1 MGIITRSMCGDTDD
15 THNERMIQMEKKLQ
29 KIEKMIAALQKEK
42 GVNQRILLKMY
53 IEKRNE
59 LKKELNK

>member
-1 MGIITRSMCGDTDD
+1 
-15 THNERMIQMEKKLQ
+15 MESKLQ
-29 KIEKMIAALQKEK
+29 KIEKMITALQKEK
-42 GVNQRILLKMY
+42 GINQRILLKMY

>member
-1 MGIITRSMCGDTDD
+1 L
-15 THNERMIQMEKKLQ
+15 NVQEKLN

-59 LKKELNK
+59 LKKQLNK

>member
-1 MGIITRSMCGDTDD
+1 
-15 THNERMIQMEKKLQ
+15 MESKLQ
-29 KIEKMIAALQKEK
+29 KIEKMITALEKEK

-59 LKKELNK
+59 LMKHKLEKENLIK

>member
-1 MGIITRSMCGDTDD
+1 
-15 THNERMIQMEKKLQ
+15 MESKLQ
-29 KIEKMIAALQKEK
+29 KIEEMITALQKEK

-59 LKKELNK
+59 LKKQLNK

>member
-1 MGIITRSMCGDTDD
+1 
-15 THNERMIQMEKKLQ
+15 MESKLQ

-53 IEKRNE
+53 VEKRNE
-59 LKKELNK
+59 LMKYKLEKENLTK

>member
-1 MGIITRSMCGDTDD
+1 MGIITLPMCGNMDD
-15 THNERMIQMEKKLQ
+15 THNERMVQMESKLQ

-59 LKKELNK
+59 LKKQLNK

>member
-1 MGIITRSMCGDTDD
+1 
-15 THNERMIQMEKKLQ
+15 MESKLQ
-29 KIEKMIAALQKEK
+29 KIEKMIVALQKEK
-42 GVNQRILLKMY
+42 GANQRILLKMY

>member
-1 MGIITRSMCGDTDD
+1 
-15 THNERMIQMEKKLQ
+15 MIQMESKLQ
-29 KIEKMIAALQKEK
+29 KIEKMIAALQKEN

-59 LKKELNK
+59 LKKQLNK

>member
-1 MGIITRSMCGDTDD
+1 M
-15 THNERMIQMEKKLQ
+15 NVQEKLN

-59 LKKELNK
+59 LKKQLNK

>member
-1 MGIITRSMCGDTDD
+1 
-15 THNERMIQMEKKLQ
+15 MESKLQ
-29 KIEKMIAALQKEK
+29 KIEKMITTLQKET

-59 LKKELNK
+59 LKKQLNK

>member
-1 MGIITRSMCGDTDD
+1 MV
-15 THNERMIQMEKKLQ
+15 QMESKLQ
-29 KIEKMIAALQKEK
+29 KIEKMITALEKEK

-59 LKKELNK
+59 LMKQLNK

>member
-1 MGIITRSMCGDTDD
+1 
-15 THNERMIQMEKKLQ
+15 MESKLQ

-53 IEKRNE
+53 IEKRNK
-59 LKKELNK
+59 LKKGLNK

>member
-1 MGIITRSMCGDTDD
+1 MGIITLPMCGDTDD
-15 THNERMIQMEKKLQ
+15 THNERMVQMESKLQ

-59 LKKELNK
+59 LKKQLNK

>member
-1 MGIITRSMCGDTDD
+1 MV
-15 THNERMIQMEKKLQ
+15 QMETKLQ

-59 LKKELNK
+59 LKKQLNK

>member
-1 MGIITRSMCGDTDD
+1 
-15 THNERMIQMEKKLQ
+15 MENKLQ
-29 KIEKMIAALQKEK
+29 KIEKMIAALQKET
-42 GVNQRILLKMY
+42 GINQRILLKMY

>member
-1 MGIITRSMCGDTDD
+1 M
-15 THNERMIQMEKKLQ
+15 MIPTYQTEKDGTKMESKLQ

-59 LKKELNK
+59 LKKQLNK

>member
-1 MGIITRSMCGDTDD
+1 MGIITPSMCGDTYD
-15 THNERMIQMEKKLQ
+15 THIERMIQMESKLQ